1 MHLRILA
8 FVSMFLFPFAALAG
22 PCTRAEADRA
32 DHFAR
37 IGAVEA
43 IAQMG
48 PSRDLRTSILSCD
61 YNTFSNLFRVRVNI
75 QWNGAHIRNNR
86 YWSVGDLT
94 FNFDGTNR
102 RYTEDSAS
110 QTMIDYRNRTSW
122 VPVVV
127 WLLDEVARDQARRP
141 AATPP
146 ASSSATPTSQFEVFN
161 NCGMDVRLALRWYS
175 RTASDWRN
183 GIWDVPQGDRGY
195 LTLRQN
201 DTRIVT
207 TSREYLYA
215 VSTRS
220 GRALVTGDNVRRV
233 EGVDYRMRRRTAV
246 TFPITNN
253 LCNRPLDPA

>member
-75 QWNGAHIRNNR
+75 QWNGAYIRNNR

-110 QTMIDYRNRTSW
+110 QTMIDYRNSTSW

-141 AATPP
+141 AATAP
-146 ASSSATPTSQFEVFN
+146 APSSTTRTSEVQVN
-161 NCGMDVRLALRWYS
+161 NTCGVDVRLAFRWHDHQ
-175 RTASDWRN
+175 RNEWR
-183 GIWDVPQGDRGY
+183 GSVWQVTRGQVGY
-195 LTLRQN
+195 LTAGTNNR
-201 DTRIVT
+201 RIVT
-207 TSREYLYA
+207 STRDYLYH
-215 VSTRS
+215 VGTLS
-220 GRALVTGDNVRRV
+220 GRGLTTGDNVRRID
-233 EGVDYRMRRRTAV
+233 GADYRMRRRTGEA
-246 TFPITNN
+246 FPIRVN
-253 LCNRPLDPA
+253 LCN

>member
-61 YNTFSNLFRVRVNI
+61 YNTFSNLFRVRVDI
-75 QWNGAHIRNNR
+75 RWNGALVRSNT
-86 YWSVGDLT
+86 YWSTGELT

-102 RYTEDSAS
+102 QYAEESAS
-110 QTMIDYRNRTSW
+110 QSLRDYRSSMGTAGL
-122 VPVVV
+122 VFL
-127 WLLDEVARDQARRP
+127 LLDSAARSQGRRP

-146 ASSSATPTSQFEVFN
+146 ASSSATPSSQFEVFN

-246 TFPITNN
+246 TFPITIN
-253 LCNRPLDPA
+253 LCN